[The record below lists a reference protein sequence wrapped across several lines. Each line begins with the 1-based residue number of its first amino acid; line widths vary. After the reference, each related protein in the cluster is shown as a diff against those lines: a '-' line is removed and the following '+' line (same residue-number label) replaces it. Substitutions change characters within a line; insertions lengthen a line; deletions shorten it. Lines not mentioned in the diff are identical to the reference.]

1 MFLRGTVVVALAAGI
16 AAPALAAGPYDLAER
31 RFLDEVADPTWFV
44 VESGRAVLDRL
55 EHDSQLG
62 ELAQRMM
69 KEHRAIYVTLAELG
83 EEVDVAVSKELDQ
96 RFTETMTG
104 LESLEGEDDFTR
116 AWLDVQMEIHREIIE
131 AFERHA
137 AEAGA
142 SPKMRE
148 IIEDHLPHLREH
160 LARVEALRGR
170 G

>member
-1 MFLRGTVVVALAAGI
+1 MFLRGTAAVALAACI
-16 AAPALAAGPYDLAER
+16 AVSALAAGPYDTVER

-69 KEHRAIYVTLAELG
+69 EEHREIYVTLAELG
-83 EEVDVAVSKELDQ
+83 EEVDVPVSRELDE

-104 LESLEGEDDFTR
+104 LESLEGDEDFTR
-116 AWLDVQMEIHREIIE
+116 AWLDVQVEIHREIIG

-137 AEAGA
+137 GQAEA
-142 SPKMRE
+142 SLKMRE

-160 LARVEALRGR
+160 LARVEALRGP